1 VSRAPRPTPEE
12 QADAL
17 ERTLDEDDRKLLD
30 KLAEGITRRRL
41 TAPAIF
47 FLESMKPL
55 GFVAS
60 QALVFFRPVV
70 QAVAS
75 NPVTYDRL
83 QKILEQRGSVELLL
97 RRLEER
103 A

>member
-1 VSRAPRPTPEE
+1 MNEGQ

-17 ERTLDEDDRKLLD
+17 ERSLSEDDRALLD
-30 KLAEGITRRRL
+30 KVADAIARRRMV
-41 TAPAIF
+41 APAIF

-60 QALVFFRPVV
+60 QAMHFFRPIVDVV
-70 QAVAS
+70 LRDPA
-75 NPVTYDRL
+75 NYERL
-83 QKILEQRGSVELLL
+83 ARLLERRGSIELLL
-97 RRLEER
+97 RRLEAR